1 MSSHVGR
8 SNERLLAPQM
18 RTLVYLLLLDFGL
31 CLSPRLAL
39 APALSLVGFGIAS
52 RRGRILRTGNAT
64 I

>member
-1 MSSHVGR
+1 MSSHVR
-8 SNERLLAPQM
+8 RRDECLLTAQM
-18 RTLVYLLLLDFGL
+18 RALVYLLFLDLGL
-31 CLSPRLAL
+31 PLSPRLAL